1 MSESERFIVGDPM
14 PKIAKVVAE
23 RPFRITVE
31 WDAGNHNGSSSVVD
45 LAPIVLS
52 MKVFAPLRTDE
63 ALFASVHTIEGGR
76 ALAWGEDEN
85 IDIAATTV
93 ERLAKETMSSTDF
106 AGFLRRNSL
115 SLDAAA
121 ALLGIG
127 RRVVAYY
134 AKDRPVPRYI
144 ALACRY
150 IEQNRA
156 HRDSVTASSGI
167 TAASSGTTVTW
178 YTPSGGWVG
187 SHTYLHASC
196 MQCVPGRTVDFVE
209 RYQTPHDFV
218 TKQTIELIA
227 PIFPSFPTHTN
238 TMPEVA

>member
-1 MSESERFIVGDPM
+1 MSESERVIVGDPM

-63 ALFASVHTIEGGR
+63 ALFASVHTVEGGR

-121 ALLGIG
+121 ALLG
-127 RRVVAYY
+127 
-134 AKDRPVPRYI
+134 
-144 ALACRY
+144 
-150 IEQNRA
+150 
-156 HRDSVTASSGI
+156 
-167 TAASSGTTVTW
+167 
-178 YTPSGGWVG
+178 
-187 SHTYLHASC
+187 
-196 MQCVPGRTVDFVE
+196 
-209 RYQTPHDFV
+209 
-218 TKQTIELIA
+218 
-227 PIFPSFPTHTN
+227 
-238 TMPEVA
+238 